1 MLEQCRRD
9 ENMNSRIIS
18 NKTSKNITQDL
29 ITQRFINKNK
39 DNFIDNKKIVMDNE
53 LVEMIFSIF
62 NISKLS
68 RPRQL
73 D

>member
-1 MLEQCRRD
+1 MLEHDRRY